1 MTQTIA
7 RVFGIV
13 FLLVGLLG
21 FVTTPFSLEG
31 GLLLGLFPVNV
42 LHNLVHVIFGAWGL
56 LAGRTLAG
64 ATAYC
69 RIAGI
74 AYIALAVVGL
84 LAPTGFGLVPLGGHD
99 VWLHAILG
107 IILTAGGFLDRPVPT
122 VARY

>member
-1 MTQTIA
+1 MTQTVS

-21 FVTTPFSLEG
+21 LVSTPFSMSG

-42 LHNLVHVIFGAWGL
+42 LHNLVHLAFGAWGL
-56 LAGRTLAG
+56 GAARTRGG
-64 ATAYC
+64 AAAYC

-74 AYIALAVVGL
+74 AYLILTVVGL

-99 VWLHAILG
+99 IWLHAVLG
-107 IILTAGGFLDRPVPT
+107 GILTVVGFRDERAPGRAAP
-122 VARY
+122 

>member
-7 RVFGIV
+7 RVFGVV

-21 FVTTPFSLEG
+21 FVTTPFSMEG
-31 GLLLGLFPVNV
+31 GPLLGLFPVNV
-42 LHNLVHVIFGAWGL
+42 LHNLVHLIFGAWGL

-64 ATAYC
+64 AAAYC

-84 LAPTGFGLVPLGGHD
+84 LAPAGFGLVPLGGHD

-107 IILTAGGFLDRPVPT
+107 VLLTAGAFVNRTRPVA
-122 VARY
+122 VHH

>member
-7 RVFGIV
+7 RVFGVV

-21 FVTTPFSLEG
+21 LATTPFSMEG

-42 LHNLVHVIFGAWGL
+42 LHNLVHLAFGVWGL
-56 LAGRTLAG
+56 LAGQTLAG
-64 ATAYC
+64 AAAYC

-74 AYIALAVVGL
+74 AYLALAVVGY
-84 LAPTGFGLVPLGGHD
+84 LAPAGFGLVPLGGHD

-107 IILTAGGFLDRPVPT
+107 VVLAAGGFLDQTRPVPI
-122 VARY
+122 RH

>member
-7 RVFGIV
+7 RVFGVV

-42 LHNLVHVIFGAWGL
+42 LHNLVHLAFGVWGL
-56 LAGRTLAG
+56 LAGKTLAA

-74 AYIALAVVGL
+74 AYLALAVVGYV
-84 LAPTGFGLVPLGGHD
+84 APTGLGLVPLGGHD

-107 IILTAGGFLDRPVPT
+107 LVLTAGGFLEQTRPV
-122 VARY
+122 AIRH

>member
-7 RVFGIV
+7 RVLGVV

-42 LHNLVHVIFGAWGL
+42 VHNLVHLAFGVWGL

-64 ATAYC
+64 AAAYC

-74 AYIALAVVGL
+74 AYIALAAIGIFVP
-84 LAPTGFGLVPLGGHD
+84 AGFGLVPLGGHD
-99 VWLHAILG
+99 IWLHAILG
-107 IILTAGGFLDRPVPT
+107 IVLTAGGF
-122 VARY
+122 VARARPMAVRI

>member
-13 FLLVGLLG
+13 VPARRAPRFRHDPVLARGRAPPGSLPRERAAQPCARHLRRVG
-21 FVTTPFSLEG
+21 P
-31 GLLLGLFPVNV
+31 
-42 LHNLVHVIFGAWGL
+42 AR
-56 LAGRTLAG
+56 GRTLAG

>member
-21 FVTTPFSLEG
+21 FVTTPFSMEG

-42 LHNLVHVIFGAWGL
+42 LHNLVHLIFGAWGL
-56 LAGRTLAG
+56 LAGRTFAG

-74 AYIALAVVGL
+74 AYIALAVVGFL
-84 LAPTGFGLVPLGGHD
+84 TPTGFGLVPLGGHD

-107 IILTAGGFLDRPVPT
+107 VILTAGGFLDQTRPVPI
-122 VARY
+122 RH